1 MREAGIGSFRQPI
14 DWGAVEKDA
23 DGRMDWDHTD
33 WLVETTARRDIDLMV
48 TLYGSPDELTDNWR
62 ELPVT
67 NARQITKYRN
77 YLTEIVAR
85 YGTDGTFWIDNP
97 DLPYRPVTE
106 WQIWNEPNITSF
118 AKPVS
123 ASRFAKLVRISSR
136 TITAVDPAAKIVLG
150 GLYGKPPEGKGP
162 PAAEFL
168 DRAYRVLGFR
178 ESFDVAGIH
187 PYAVSARDSYG
198 RTLPLRRSLVKH
210 GDRKKTME
218 ITELGWGSDR
228 ATAFGMGNDQGQA
241 RELKRAYRIFIKNRQ
256 RLKLRGIYWFSWADA
271 DKDLEVCA
279 FCKRTGFFTEHGVAK
294 PAWYEM
300 LSFSRRR

>member
-1 MREAGIGSFRQPI
+1 MRQAGIGSFRQPV

-33 WLVETTARRDIDLMV
+33 WLVETTARRDIDLMI
-48 TLYGSPDELTDNWR
+48 TLYGSPDELTESWR
-62 ELPVT
+62 VLPVDT
-67 NARQITKYRN
+67 VRQITKYRN

-97 DLPYRPVTE
+97 GLRYRPVID

-136 TITAVDPAAKIVLG
+136 TITAVDPEARIVLG
-150 GLYGKPPEGKGP
+150 GLYGRPPEGKGT
-162 PAAEFL
+162 PAGKFL
-168 DRAYRVLGFR
+168 DRAYRQLGFGD
-178 ESFDVAGIH
+178 SFDVAGIH
-187 PYAVSARDSYG
+187 PYAVTSRQSLR
-198 RTLPLRRSLVKH
+198 RTLPVRRALVRH
-210 GDRKKTME
+210 GDRRKTME

-228 ATAFGMGNDQGQA
+228 ATAFGKGTDSGQA
-241 RELKRAYRIFIKNRQ
+241 RELKQAYRIFINNRR

-271 DKDLEVCA
+271 EKGFEVCA
-279 FCKRTGFFTEHGVAK
+279 FCRKTGFFTEHGVAK

-300 LSFSRRR
+300 LSFSRGG